1 MEHEHLHEH
10 EHCTHEH
17 PHEHPHDHEHPHVH
31 PHDHEHPHTH
41 PHEHSHD
48 HAPLEG
54 DKVLALLTYMLDHN
68 VHHCAELKELGA
80 SLTGE
85 AAHQLAHAVE
95 AFEQANDHLSAAIEE
110 MKK

>member
-1 MEHEHLHEH
+1 MDHEHLHQH
-10 EHCTHEH
+10 EGCPHDH
-17 PHEHPHDHEHPHVH
+17 PHDHHHEHPHDHDH
-31 PHDHEHPHTH
+31 PHDHPHDHHHEHP
-41 PHEHSHD
+41 HD

-85 AAHQLAHAVE
+85 AAHQLHHAVE
-95 AFEQANDHLSAAIEE
+95 DFEQANRHLSAAIEE